1 MSQISYPSKF
11 LSWHVYVE
19 GLMVESITRFE
30 WIRRSVFDVGGSNT
44 GSEGIGKHLKRR
56 KGEDIETEN
65 ICNVEEPQ

>member
-1 MSQISYPSKF
+1 M
-11 LSWHVYVE
+11 YVE